1 MALKLHTSQQQCC
14 FCAREQCS
22 LLPASPTRAQSKN
35 PDPFPNNHHRCAR
48 SLPGTPRGQLRSAS
62 ASPVPSLVIA
72 ALDSFYF
79 VRASSYRSTGSH
91 LTPSFFLAAQQK
103 KWGPRWLSNRPMVV
117 ADPFFSCPRKSRE
130 PGDSVQTTYA
140 SYLKK

>member
-91 LTPSFFLAAQQK
+91 FSPFFFLATPQK
-103 KWGPRWLSNRPMVV
+103 KRGPRRLRNRPFVV
-117 ADPFFSCPRKSRE
+117 ATLSFPGTGKAGNPATRSKQRKL
-130 PGDSVQTTYA
+130 VV
-140 SYLKK
+140 

>member
-35 PDPFPNNHHRCAR
+35 PAPFPNNHHRCAR

-62 ASPVPSLVIA
+62 ASPLPSWVIA

-91 LTPSFFLAAQQK
+91 FSPFFFLATPQK
-103 KWGPRWLSNRPMVV
+103 KWGPRWLKNRPMVV

-130 PGDSVQTTYA
+130 PGDSTKITYA
-140 SYLKK
+140 NPIC

>member
-91 LTPSFFLAAQQK
+91 FSPFFFLAAPQK
-103 KWGPRWLSNRPMVV
+103 NRGPRWLRDRPFVV
-117 ADPFFSCPRKSRE
+117 ATLSFPAPGKAGNPATRSKQRKL
-130 PGDSVQTTYA
+130 VV
-140 SYLKK
+140 

>member
-1 MALKLHTSQQQCC
+1 MALKLHTLQQLCRC
-14 FCAREQCS
+14 CAREQCS

-35 PDPFPNNHHRCAR
+35 PAPFPNNHHRYAR

-62 ASPVPSLVIA
+62 ASPLPSLVFA
-72 ALDSFYF
+72 SLDSFYF

-91 LTPSFFLAAQQK
+91 FSPFFFLATPQK
-103 KWGPRWLSNRPMVV
+103 KRGPRRLRNRPICV

-130 PGDSVQTTYA
+130 PGDSVQTTYV